1 LISLASQSQSRRGL
15 FTWSLASC
23 WHLRAPA
30 ENVLDYSLN
39 FHSWRHMGQMWL
51 VCCECSHFMIQ
62 CIWKQCE
69 HCPHTETTK
78 TRRSCVKLTWSPA
91 DLVRAWET
99 AFTWQRGTTDGRTD
113 GRTDGWTDGHADV
126 YLPRVRASHRR
137 GRKARARARA
147 RARVLAGVYPPA
159 DRHPAIDR
167 YRAPSRTHVPT
178 VALLYESETMAD
190 LCSFRISSQY
200 VIP

>member
-1 LISLASQSQSRRGL
+1 
-15 FTWSLASC
+15 
-23 WHLRAPA
+23 
-30 ENVLDYSLN
+30 
-39 FHSWRHMGQMWL
+39 
-51 VCCECSHFMIQ
+51 MIQ

-113 GRTDGWTDGHADV
+113 GRTDGQMDM
-126 YLPRVRASHRR
+126 RMCICRAYAHRHRR
-137 GRKARARARA
+137 GRKARARA

-159 DRHPAIDR
+159 YRHPAIDR

-190 LCSFRISSQY
+190 LCSFRISSQH